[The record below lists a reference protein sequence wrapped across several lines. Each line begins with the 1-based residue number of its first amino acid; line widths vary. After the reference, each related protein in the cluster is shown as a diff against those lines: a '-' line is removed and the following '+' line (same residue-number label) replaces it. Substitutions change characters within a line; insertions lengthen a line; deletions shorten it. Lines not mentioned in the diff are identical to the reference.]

1 MQNLIDHI
9 NAKDEEL
16 AIIFVDQEKAFDRMS
31 HSFIVKTLEK
41 FGFGKNFIDWV
52 KIICS
57 GTKSFVKVNGYETN
71 EFNIERGVRQGCPL
85 SGLLYVLT
93 AEVLSTHIRKN
104 KNIKGYKYKMKNLEY
119 LEHTIV

>member
-9 NAKDEEL
+9 NANNEEL

-31 HSFIVKTLEK
+31 HSFIFKTLEK

-52 KIICS
+52 KIICN

-71 EFNIERGVRQGCPL
+71 EFNIERGVRQDARSVVYFMC
-85 SGLLYVLT
+85 
-93 AEVLSTHIRKN
+93 
-104 KNIKGYKYKMKNLEY
+104 
-119 LEHTIV
+119 